1 MPGGAPQSALNR
13 RFTTGKSEGPSLLV
27 TSEGDSDGLADEDLR
42 GGFDF
47 VFEKLFGERVGFGG

>member
-13 RFTTGKSEGPSLLV
+13 RFTMGKSEGPSLLV
-27 TSEGDSDGLADEDLR
+27 TSEGDSDGLADKDLG

-47 VFEKLFGERVGFGG
+47 VFEEGAGERVGFGG

>member
-1 MPGGAPQSALNR
+1 MPGGSTQSALNR
-13 RFTTGKSEGPSLLV
+13 GFMLGKSEGPSLLV

-47 VFEKLFGERVGFGG
+47 GFEESAGEVVGFGG